1 MTAHGSSSESGF
13 EQEHRAKAKRRNA
26 APLQPGLQVVATL
39 LALRVG
45 YRIAKTAGKRP
56 AKDTAQKC
64 STCPACCCN
73 SLLTYIAPCA
83 HPSAVGRLFAEPKV
97 TPIYGEQQDS
107 CHVDEVSC
115 ADACSECFLLTL
127 ADEELHMIML
137 DLLLQCT

>member
-13 EQEHRAKAKRRNA
+13 EQEHRARAKRRIA

-45 YRIAKTAGKRP
+45 YRLAKTAGKGP
-56 AKDTAQKC
+56 DKDRAQKG

-73 SLLTYIAPCA
+73 SLLTDVAPCV

-107 CHVDEVSC
+107 FHVDEVSC
-115 ADACSECFLLTL
+115 ADACSGCFPHTL
-127 ADEELHMIML
+127 ADEEIPMIML
-137 DLLLQCT
+137 YLVL